1 VNVRLLVAAQI
12 DVLDAADEYDQ
23 QSPGAGD
30 RFIAAV
36 DDLVARL
43 TTHPR
48 MYGRVARAPRR
59 HEIRQARVGGFLYIA
74 VYLVTAT
81 EVVILSVAHARSVR
95 KPWRSRLP

>member
-1 VNVRLLVAAQI
+1 VNVRLLAAAQI

-30 RFIAAV
+30 RFITAV
-36 DDLVARL
+36 DDMVARL

-48 MYGRVARAPRR
+48 MYGRIARAPRR
-59 HEIRQARVGGFLYIA
+59 HEIRQARIRGFLYVA

-81 EVVILSVAHARSVR
+81 EVVILSVTHARSAR
-95 KPWRSRLP
+95 NPWRRRLP